1 MASKL
6 FELVNCTASQL
17 WHRRPPPCCHRAVCV
32 PSSILSRNS
41 ALFCRPKQLVGRLS
55 WLGSCPLVLG
65 LNAVYLSADW
75 WGGFQWLI
83 RRVLSCARPHTHTH
97 THTHSAA
104 QALHCGRNEGLGTF
118 HAGHSE
124 RTSVAV
130 LAWLSESNVVTPS
143 TASLRVGFSSVPPSV
158 PSLRSVKVPE
168 ALLLHVGNVVPP
180 LHF

>member
-1 MASKL
+1 MTLAS
-6 FELVNCTASQL
+6 
-17 WHRRPPPCCHRAVCV
+17 PCCYRAVCV
-32 PSSILSRNS
+32 PSSVLSRNS
-41 ALFCRPKQLVGRLS
+41 ALFRRPKQLVGRLL

-83 RRVLSCARPHTHTH
+83 RRVLSCARPHTHST
-97 THTHSAA
+97 A
-104 QALHCGRNEGLGTF
+104 QSLHCGRNEGLGTF
-118 HAGHSE
+118 HAGHGE

-158 PSLRSVKVPE
+158 PSLHSVKVPE
-168 ALLLHVGNVVPP
+168 ALLLHVGNAVPP